1 MVFELHAVAVDD
13 EYNFS
18 RYFSILKIVFMKNI
32 VHLQISFIV
41 LITFSLL
48 LLPMIVARV
57 NNSSY
62 SQILCNDHH
71 YHCLSFYIFSYIHP
85 FQSVVDQ
92 CLVQQQTTLNDC
104 CCSFIYWFSF
114 VLNNFNVYFVHF
126 NMEIDTAD
134 GSGQKK

>member
-62 SQILCNDHH
+62 S
-71 YHCLSFYIFSYIHP
+71 
-85 FQSVVDQ
+85 
-92 CLVQQQTTLNDC
+92 
-104 CCSFIYWFSF
+104 
-114 VLNNFNVYFVHF
+114 
-126 NMEIDTAD
+126 
-134 GSGQKK
+134 

>member
-1 MVFELHAVAVDD
+1 MHHLKLTCRLIDRYPEIGNDAVTLTDNDAGGSISMVFELHAVAVDD

-62 SQILCNDHH
+62 S
-71 YHCLSFYIFSYIHP
+71 
-85 FQSVVDQ
+85 
-92 CLVQQQTTLNDC
+92 
-104 CCSFIYWFSF
+104 
-114 VLNNFNVYFVHF
+114 
-126 NMEIDTAD
+126 
-134 GSGQKK
+134 